1 MLQVPIE
8 DVEIAPGHVF
18 EWSVVE
24 TRMHGSAESGP
35 AHETTTYNQA
45 KHFAVAQDSRSTND
59 SVSAYVAGS
68 FEISGPLDRGALE
81 SALLHFVRRHEV
93 LRCTFQQL
101 AGDLSCDA
109 LAPED
114 IELKTVDVGPVGSAA
129 GIRTYL
135 HEFFQRVD
143 TLSWPLIIMGAV
155 VRDDSTTVYFAC
167 DHLVTD
173 GLSTPIAVHDIAS
186 AYAAYAGGEEPDFSE
201 VGSYVDFS
209 REQRS
214 RNGTMVAE
222 DERLDHWKG
231 FMARGGNFFPPF
243 PLDLGVEPGCLYPT
257 VNETETLLP
266 ADGAAALDDQCRA
279 VDGRLFMGLLA
290 AVGVSLRKEGGPS
303 VYRGLMPVNER
314 GRGAYA
320 HTMGWFINTMP
331 MEFPVPEGADFADV
345 MTGVRSAF
353 AEMQRHADVPFVQ
366 AWRLLA
372 PREYTALRYWPY
384 AVNFFSYL
392 DFRKAPGAE
401 QHAARNA
408 KKHLWASR
416 SNGICF
422 WFHRNDAGLHMNSI
436 YVDTPQARNTKS
448 ALGATLEQTLS
459 NLAEAGTF

>member
-1 MLQVPIE
+1 M
-8 DVEIAPGHVF
+8 EIAPGHVF

-24 TRMHGSAESGP
+24 TKMHGSPEP
-35 AHETTTYNQA
+35 APPREATTYNQA
-45 KHFAVAQDSRSTND
+45 KHFAVAHDAHSTND
-59 SVSAYVAGS
+59 SVAAYVAGS
-68 FEISGPLDRGALE
+68 FEISGPLDQGALE

-129 GIRTYL
+129 GIRAYL

-143 TLSWPLIIMGAV
+143 TLSWPLINMGAV

-186 AYAAYAGGEEPDFSE
+186 AYAAYARGEEPDFSE

-214 RNGTMVAE
+214 RSGDMVVE
-222 DERLDHWKG
+222 DARLDHWKG

-257 VNETETLLP
+257 VNETETLLS

-314 GRGAYA
+314 GRGVYA
-320 HTMGWFINTMP
+320 NTMGWFINTMP
-331 MEFPVPEGADFADV
+331 MEFPVPEGAEFADV
-345 MTGVRSAF
+345 MAGVRSAF

-408 KKHLWASR
+408 RKHLWASR

-422 WFHRNDAGLHMNSI
+422 WFHRNDTGLHMNSI
-436 YVDTPQARNTKS
+436 YVDTPQARVTKS
-448 ALGATLEQTLS
+448 SLGGTLEQTLKNMADS
-459 NLAEAGTF
+459 GTF